1 MPSLAAIGG
10 MIENIHAWC
19 RRVRA
24 VLDSPSD
31 PAHVEDLLEECR
43 GLVVDCPEAR
53 ELQELAWTQRASQEL
68 QSGTLGLSEARA
80 LMQEAEAIPV
90 SKGSAEFVE
99 LHRRLDLTESWIARA
114 DEALETGAFI
124 SQSIELVKEA
134 RLLEILPPDLCALE
148 RVIAS
153 VQILHT
159 SAGELLSGGA
169 QSAPRQEAA
178 ALLHELQIIPV
189 KSVNEAKLAAE
200 VHQAEVISLPVLARM
215 IPASLPS
222 GGWKLAA
229 KGSIGMAIGRFGI
242 SALASCSSPEVRPK
256 SGSGGLC
263 R

>member
-1 MPSLAAIGG
+1 
-10 MIENIHAWC
+10 
-19 RRVRA
+19 
-24 VLDSPSD
+24 
-31 PAHVEDLLEECR
+31 
-43 GLVVDCPEAR
+43 
-53 ELQELAWTQRASQEL
+53 
-68 QSGTLGLSEARA
+68 
-80 LMQEAEAIPV
+80 
-90 SKGSAEFVE
+90 
-99 LHRRLDLTESWIARA
+99 LDLTESWIARA